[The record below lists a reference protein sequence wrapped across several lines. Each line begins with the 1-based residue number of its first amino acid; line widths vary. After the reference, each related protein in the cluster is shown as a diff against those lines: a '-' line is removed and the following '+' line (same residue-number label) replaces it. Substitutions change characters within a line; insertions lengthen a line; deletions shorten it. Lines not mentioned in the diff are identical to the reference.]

1 MSETNAGNGHFP
13 FANKKAALVVAH
25 PGHELKV
32 HGWLEAARP
41 LVFVLTDGSGRSTQS
56 RLGSTTAVIEQARAQ
71 VGGIYGCFTD
81 RAAYAAILNHHFD
94 LFIELAG
101 KLSRAFVNERID
113 LVAGDAME
121 GYNPM
126 HDVCR
131 LVIDAA
137 VEAAAQT
144 AGQTITN
151 LAFSLVDDAPASPG
165 SPQANEFWLQLDEEA
180 FQRKITAAYGYHE
193 LAGEVYEALEGAA
206 VDGFRVERLRAPDSD
221 VDVRYWSESPPFY
234 EQYGEKQVAA
244 GHYDR
249 VLRYSQHVKPLA
261 DTLAAWSR
269 SLKVT
274 SQKAGR

>member
-1 MSETNAGNGHFP
+1 
-13 FANKKAALVVAH
+13 VIAH

-41 LVFVLTDGSGRSTQS
+41 IVFVLTDGSGRSTQS
-56 RLGSTTAVIEQARAQ
+56 RLGSTTAVIDRARAQ

-81 RAAYAAILNHHFD
+81 RAAYAAILNRDFH

-101 KLSRAFVNERID
+101 KLSRALIRERIE

-137 VEAAAQT
+137 VDAAAQT
-144 AGQTITN
+144 VRQGILN
-151 LAFSLVDDAPASPG
+151 LAFSLVDEPQPGAASA
-165 SPQANEFWLQLDEEA
+165 QANKFWLQLDDAA
-180 FQRKITAAYGYHE
+180 FQRKITAAYGYRE
-193 LAGEVYEALEGAA
+193 LVGEVQEALEGAA
-206 VDGFRVERLRAPDSD
+206 VDAFRVERLRAADSD
-221 VDVRYWSESPPFY
+221 VDVRYWSRNPPFY
-234 EQYGEKQVAA
+234 EQYGEQQVAA

-249 VLRYSQHVKPLA
+249 VLRYSEHVKPLA
-261 DTLAAWSR
+261 DALAAWSG

-274 SQKAGR
+274 SQKAAS

>member
-1 MSETNAGNGHFP
+1 MSQTSAGNGHFP
-13 FANKKAALVVAH
+13 FAGKKAALVVAH

-56 RLGSTTAVIEQARAQ
+56 RLGSTTAVIDRARAQ

-81 RAAYAAILNHHFD
+81 RAAYGAILNHDFD
-94 LFIELAG
+94 PFIELAG
-101 KLSRAFVNERID
+101 KLSRAFVSERID

-137 VEAAAQT
+137 VDAAQT
-144 AGQTITN
+144 AGQGITN
-151 LAFSLVDDAPASPG
+151 LAFSLVDEPQAGPASP
-165 SPQANEFWLQLDEEA
+165 PANEFWLQLDDEA

-206 VDGFRVERLRAPDSD
+206 VDGFRLERLRAADSD
-221 VDVRYWSESPPFY
+221 VDIRYWSENPPFY
-234 EQYGEKQVAA
+234 EKYGEKQVAA
-244 GHYDR
+244 GHYNR
-249 VLRYSQHVKPLA
+249 VLRYSDHVKPLA
-261 DTLAAWSR
+261 EALAAWSG
-269 SLKVT
+269 SIKVT
-274 SQKAGR
+274 SQKAGS